1 MDDEKFEL
9 IRQIHL
15 NGIYAMKHVALRELR
30 KEVRD
35 HNTSWW
41 DCRIGV
47 ANTALAKKLYYD
59 KLPRFAQRFLD
70 TIHAQ
75 ELCHC
80 RMLNSLKPSQVAE
93 RIAEFHRKALE
104 DSFVAWLACQPLI
117 GEKMALATA
126 IWGQHRDDPH
136 ATLQGAIS
144 EEFHQNQALAVLVA
158 LDPPVEEL
166 KKALRYQEKLLQ
178 MLGVGEEDRVVIGAN
193 GEICTLVGWEAHM
206 K

>member
-15 NGIYAMKHVALRELR
+15 NGIYAMKHVALQELR
-30 KEVRD
+30 KEKREY
-35 HNTSWW
+35 NTAWW

-47 ANTALAKKLYYD
+47 NNTALAKKLYYN
-59 KLPRFAQRFLD
+59 KLPKFAQKFLD

-80 RMLNSLKPSQVAE
+80 KMLDSLKPSQVAE

-104 DSFVAWLACQPLI
+104 DSFIAWLACQPLI

-126 IWGQHRDDPH
+126 IWGQHKDDPH

-144 EEFHQNQALAVLVA
+144 EEFHQNQALAVLIA
-158 LDPPVEEL
+158 LDPSVEEL
-166 KKALRYQEKLLQ
+166 KKALAYQEKLLSI
-178 MLGVGEEDRVVIGAN
+178 LGINDEDRFFIGIN
-193 GEICTLVGWEAHM
+193 GEICPYIGWDDHM